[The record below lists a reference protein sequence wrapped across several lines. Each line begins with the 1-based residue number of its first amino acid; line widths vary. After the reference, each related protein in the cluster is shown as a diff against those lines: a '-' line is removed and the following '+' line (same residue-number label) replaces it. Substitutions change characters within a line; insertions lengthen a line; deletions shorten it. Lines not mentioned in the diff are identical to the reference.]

1 MKKKTTKE
9 FIEQAITIHGGKY
22 DYSKSNYQGCKK
34 KVCIICPEH
43 GEFWM
48 TPDNHI
54 NSKQDWP
61 KCANNVSLTTE
72 IFIERAKLVHNNK
85 YSYDK
90 TNYVNYQTNV
100 IITCH
105 IHGDFEQ
112 TPANHLKGEG
122 CYYCG
127 RDKTS
132 NSKRVILEESIQKAN
147 NIHNNYYDYSKVKF
161 DKTIDKVIIICPK
174 HGEFEQIW
182 HNHLRGEGCPKCNRS
197 KGENKVIN
205 FLISKNINY
214 IEQYRINIDKGI
226 NPSGYAFIDFYLPEY
241 NIFIEYNGQQHYIAK
256 DKFGGEI
263 RFQQQLKRDQFVR
276 DYCKNNQIKLIEIMY
291 NENVNDKLINE
302 L

>member
-1 MKKKTTKE
+1 
-9 FIEQAITIHGGKY
+9 
-22 DYSKSNYQGCKK
+22 
-34 KVCIICPEH
+34 
-43 GEFWM
+43 M
-48 TPDNHI
+48 TPDNHV
-54 NSKQDWP
+54 NSKQGCP
-61 KCANNVSLTTE
+61 KCANNILLTTE
-72 IFIERAKLVHNNK
+72 IFVERAKLVHNNK

-100 IITCH
+100 IITCP

-214 IEQYRINIDKGI
+214 VEQYRINIDKEI

-291 NENVNDKLINE
+291 NENVNDKLIKE